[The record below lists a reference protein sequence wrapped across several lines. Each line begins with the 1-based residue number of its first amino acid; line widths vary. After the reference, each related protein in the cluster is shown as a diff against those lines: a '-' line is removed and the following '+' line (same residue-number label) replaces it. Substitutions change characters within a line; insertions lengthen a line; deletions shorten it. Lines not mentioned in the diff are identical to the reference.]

1 MIKKIKANEG
11 IEYKKLTPEEMKAKG
26 ILGRLYGPCADFI
39 KPTRNGRGYS
49 EQLWENVFSSDL
61 MKEKIANG
69 VCFGELGHPTD
80 RTETDMEKIA
90 ICLREVP
97 VKNDKGQLIAVF
109 DILDTPNG
117 RILKTLCDYG
127 SKIGISSRGQGDLIQ
142 DFEGNESVDPDTY
155 ECECFDA
162 VLVPAVKEA
171 RMQYVKESLDT
182 TNINL
187 KKALTES
194 YNKASEEDKK
204 IMEETLE
211 KLNIKINEETE
222 DKEVESEEE
231 ITDEKIDD
239 LIDSANEVI
248 EDSTKSEVEIGKEE
262 VEESDV
268 NTTEEETVESNDN
281 EEESLSEEEIF
292 IKYLKDNFDDDKIK
306 EVEKILKIDIE
317 SEDNKSEDENID
329 EVEVKETDE
338 KDEEAID
345 DGDDSIVES
354 LKEALKD
361 KFDLENN
368 VKVLN
373 EKLAVSDTK
382 VSELNQECNHYKES
396 IVRLS
401 LIAKSSKD
409 LKNKVTDLTEALKNK
424 DTEIESQKVRIARL
438 IESRKKA
445 LSNST
450 TLSESA
456 LSKDAEIKSLNE
468 TLKVNRVDSENQI
481 KTLNEKLEKSNKEAE
496 GKIKVLTENLNK
508 ATAIKESYKK
518 LANTAVNKY
527 IEVKATML
535 GMNSIDIKR
544 KLGESYTMDDVDQVC
559 EDLKAYQLNVSR
571 LPWDLNNRK
580 VSIRVT
586 EAVNKNLPRKTSEFD
601 DDEVS
606 EGLIK
611 LANLDN

>member
-1 MIKKIKANEG
+1 MIKKIRANEG
-11 IEYKKLTPEEMKAKG
+11 IEYKKLSPEEMKAKG

-142 DFEGNESVDPDTY
+142 DFDGNESVDPDTY

-171 RMQYVKESLDT
+171 RMEYVKESLDAT
-182 TNINL
+182 NL
-187 KKALTES
+187 KLRKALTES
-194 YNKASEEDKK
+194 YNNASDEDKK
-204 IMEETLE
+204 IMEETLNQ
-211 KLNIKINEETE
+211 LNIKIDEAEQ
-222 DKEVESEEE
+222 EVVDTAESEVVDTIETKETDDETQEDEE
-231 ITDEKIDD
+231 QHVDK
-239 LIDSANEVI
+239 
-248 EDSTKSEVEIGKEE
+248 
-262 VEESDV
+262 
-268 NTTEEETVESNDN
+268 TTEESSIEITQDEA
-281 EEESLSEEEIF
+281 EEILSEEEIF
-292 IKYLKDNFDDDKIK
+292 IKYLKDNFDEDKIK
-306 EVEKILKIDIE
+306 KVQKILQIDIE
-317 SEDNKSEDENID
+317 SKDDESEGEDIKETE
-329 EVEVKETDE
+329 EVKETDE
-338 KDEEAID
+338 IEETAID
-345 DGDDSIVES
+345 DGDDSLVES
-354 LKEALKD
+354 LKETLKD
-361 KFDLENN
+361 KFDLEKN
-368 VKVLN
+368 VRALN

-382 VSELNQECNHYKES
+382 VNELNEELNRYKES
-396 IVRLS
+396 IARLS
-401 LIAKSSKD
+401 LIAKSTKD
-409 LKNKVTDLTEALKNK
+409 LKVKVSELTESVESKIE
-424 DTEIESQKVRIARL
+424 EIKSLKVRLTRL
-438 IESRKKA
+438 VESRKK
-445 LSNST
+445 LINNST
-450 TLSESA
+450 IISESV
-456 LSKDAEIKSLNE
+456 SNKDAEIKRLNE
-468 TLKVNRVDSENQI
+468 SINVLNNEKANSENEF
-481 KTLNEKLEKSNKEAE
+481 KALNEKVEKNSKVTES
-496 GKIKVLTENLNK
+496 KIKSLTEDLNK
-508 ATAIKESYKK
+508 ATIIKESYRK

-535 GMNSIDIKR
+535 GMNAIDIKR
-544 KLGESYTMDDVDQVC
+544 KLGESYTIEDVDQVC

-571 LPWDLNNRK
+571 LPWNLNNRK
-580 VSIRVT
+580 VSINVT
-586 EAVNKNLPRKTSEFD
+586 ESVNKNLTHKTSEFE

-611 LANLDN
+611 LANLNN